1 MAKQVELSVR
11 CVVKGYHECPFE
23 VNVGE
28 IFYAFKKR
36 GERGNAFRV
45 TNDRGQLG
53 HLQIELKLQKA
64 PKKLIIFAL
73 ISKGI
78 GLINLSS
85 KMKQEWDK
93 VYKEESRQPRRL
105 SYPMREK
112 DKSMLERPLHQM
124 DQPPFY
130 HRATDPAHHT
140 EAAAKRSEKAREREL
155 VKKPAFEKR
164 ERELELERAAKRQ
177 KLDEPGEQVSSLSF
191 EGNESKEKKT
201 TVEAGTQTEE
211 FKYLFSSLNIDRK
224 PFDRWEFVQN
234 EEKVKFYTGLP
245 SFDILHNVL
254 EHVSPFVAYKS
265 QNLTTFQ
272 EFIMTLIKLKLDAPH
287 QDLSYRFNVSLS
299 TVSRIF
305 SAWMVALDVRLA
317 PLINWPEREDLRR
330 TMPQCFKYSFGNKTT
345 VILDC
350 FEVFINRPSNLL
362 ARAQT
367 WSSYKHH
374 NTVKVLIGIT
384 RQGTISYVSQAWG
397 GRTSDKFLT
406 ENGCGILNKL
416 LPGDLVLADR
426 GFTIAESVM
435 FQHAQLAI
443 PAFTK
448 GKDQLDPVDV
458 EKTRGIANVR
468 IHVERV
474 IGLLR
479 RKYSM
484 LSGILPIDFLIFNPD
499 GSHEE
504 ATPMIDRIINV
515 SAALV
520 HLCPGIVPLD

>member
-1 MAKQVELSVR
+1 MVLCLIVGCGSKSGRDKGLYFARVPSV
-11 CVVKGYHECPFE
+11 
-23 VNVGE
+23 
-28 IFYAFKKR
+28 
-36 GERGNAFRV
+36 V
-45 TNDRGQLG
+45 TNQGEEAQKLSEERRSRWISAMSRDDLTEEILENDRVCEKYFVSGRAAKSWDKFNIDWVPTLLLG
-53 HLQIELKLQKA
+53 H
-64 PKKLIIFAL
+64 KK
-73 ISKGI
+73 
-78 GLINLSS
+78 
-85 KMKQEWDK
+85 
-93 VYKEESRQPRRL
+93 
-105 SYPMREK
+105 
-112 DKSMLERPLHQM
+112 
-124 DQPPFY
+124 
-130 HRATDPAHHT
+130 ATDRADHK
-140 EAAAKRSEKAREREL
+140 EAAAKRSERAREREL

-164 ERELELERAAKRQ
+164 ERELELERTAKRQ
-177 KLDEPGEQVSSLSF
+177 KLNEPGEQVSNLSF
-191 EGNESKEKKT
+191 EGNENEEKKL

-211 FKYLFSSLNIDRK
+211 FEYLFSSLNIDRK

-245 SFDILHNVL
+245 SFDILQNVF
-254 EHVSPFVAYKS
+254 EHVSQFVAYKS

-272 EFIMTLIKLKLDAPH
+272 EFVMTLIKLKLDAPH

-305 SAWMVALDVRLA
+305 SSWMVALDVRLA
-317 PLINWPEREDLRR
+317 PLINWPEREDLWR

-345 VILDC
+345 VIIDC
-350 FEVFINRPSNLL
+350 FEVFINRLSNLL

-384 RQGTISYVSQAWG
+384 PQGTISYVSQAWG
-397 GRTSDKFLT
+397 GRTSDKYLT
-406 ENGCGILNKL
+406 ENCGILNKL

-435 FQHAQLAI
+435 FQQAQLAI

-468 IHVERV
+468 IHVEKV

-479 RKYSM
+479 RKYSI
-484 LSGILPIDFLIFNPD
+484 LSGILPIDFLISNPG
-499 GSHEE
+499 GSQEE
-504 ATPMIDRIINV
+504 ATPVIDRIINV

-520 HLCPGIVPLD
+520 NLCPGIVPLD